1 MNKTKYFVGR
11 IFDDEQ
17 LEYLRNHLNSRL
29 HSLKDSRVTGK
40 RSLNK
45 DKRDSMFCRMRIHEA
60 PDINYK
66 IINTIN
72 EKLDEKITIGT
83 HIVSELEFLHY
94 SEGGKFK
101 KHQDVVSNKED
112 NPRVYTTITF
122 LEKSEDLEGGHLRL
136 YESKESDNYTRF
148 KFNVGDTAIFYAG
161 RYHECTEILQG
172 ERKVLVGWVHQR
184 EKN

>member
-17 LEYLRNHLNSRL
+17 LEYLRNHLNLRID
-29 HSLKDSRVTGK
+29 SLEDSRVTGK
-40 RSLNK
+40 RPVNK
-45 DKRDSMFCRMRIHEA
+45 NKRDSMFCRMQPHEA

-72 EKLDEKITIGT
+72 EHLDEKITIET
-83 HIVSELEFLHY
+83 YIVSELEFLRY
-94 SEGGKFK
+94 SKGGKFK
-101 KHQDVVSNKED
+101 RHQDIITKED

-136 YESKESDNYTRF
+136 YESEESKNYTRF

-172 ERKVLVGWVHQR
+172 ERKVLVGWVHPR